1 MNTIDDIRRT
11 NLQRLVKQAGGV
23 GRLAEQIG
31 KDPSQLS
38 QWLNASPDSKTGKPR
53 GIRSATCRAIEH
65 ARGLPEGWLDAQ
77 HSAEAPS
84 PTWPFVSIDP
94 RRYDLLPERVKGMI
108 EGRVAAMIDEWEAD
122 TAKSRKTTAA

>member
-11 NLQRLVKQAGGV
+11 NLQSLVKQAGGV

-122 TAKSRKTTAA
+122 TAKSRKTTSA